1 MDLEQRVTEVETR
14 LAFQETTLQE
24 LNAALTDQQ
33 KQLSHL
39 QGLLKKIT
47 EQLTEIM
54 SRNQANTATEPP
66 PPHY

>member
-14 LAFQETTLQE
+14 FAFQETTLQE

-33 KQLSHL
+33 QQLSHL
-39 QGLLKKIT
+39 QDLLKKIT

-54 SRNQANTATEPP
+54 SRNQANTADEPP

>member
-14 LAFQETTLQE
+14 FAFQETTLQE

-33 KQLSHL
+33 QQLSHL
-39 QGLLKKIT
+39 QDLLKKIT

-54 SRNQANTATEPP
+54 SRNQAKTADEPP

>member
-1 MDLEQRVTEVETR
+1 MDLEQRITEVETR

-33 KQLSHL
+33 QQLSQL
-39 QGLLKKIT
+39 QGLLNKIK
-47 EQLTEIM
+47 EQLAEM
-54 SRNQANTATEPP
+54 MQRSQASTGTEPP

>member
-1 MDLEQRVTEVETR
+1 MELEQRITEVETR

-33 KQLSHL
+33 QQLSQL
-39 QGLLKKIT
+39 QGLLEKIN
-47 EQLTEIM
+47 EQLAEMIR
-54 SRNQANTATEPP
+54 RNQSATATEPP